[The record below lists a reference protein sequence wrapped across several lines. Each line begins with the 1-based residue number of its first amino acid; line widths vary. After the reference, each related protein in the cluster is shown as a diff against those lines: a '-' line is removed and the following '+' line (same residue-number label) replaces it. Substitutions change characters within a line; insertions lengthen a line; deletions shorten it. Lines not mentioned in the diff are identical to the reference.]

1 MIPVFTFDRSEEVVP
16 GFAVAVHR
24 AEFTKAIAAEDVHT
38 FGGKDLVLVDDRAQF
53 AEVAILRAFEA
64 EGWEGRWLETYGKP
78 AMKPALWREW
88 KLEGPAAQE
97 HVSIEV
103 PWVIER
109 LHAIAVANGNTY
121 AGCWDVVA
129 WKEGR
134 LVFAE
139 SKKQKKDRLRG
150 TQLRWLEAALTCG
163 MTVEDFLMV
172 EWRLR

>member
-16 GFAVAVHR
+16 EFAVAVHR
-24 AEFTKAIAAEDVHT
+24 AEFTKAIVVEDVHT
-38 FGGKDLVLVDDRAQF
+38 FGGKDLVLVDGRAQF

-88 KLEGPAAQE
+88 KPEGPVAQE
-97 HVSIEV
+97 HDPIEAASV
-103 PWVIER
+103 NER

-129 WKEGR
+129 WKGER

-150 TQLRWLEAALTCG
+150 TQLRWLEAALKCG
-163 MTVEDFLMV
+163 MAVEDFLV
-172 EWRLR
+172 AEWRLL